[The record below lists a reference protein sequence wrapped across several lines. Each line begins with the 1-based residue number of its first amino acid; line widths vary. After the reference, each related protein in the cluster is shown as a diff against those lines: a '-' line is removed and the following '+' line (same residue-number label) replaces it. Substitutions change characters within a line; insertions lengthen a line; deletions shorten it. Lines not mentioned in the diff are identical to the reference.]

1 MAAESGSRV
10 YGVTWCARN
19 GLAVTGVAVLL
30 AACGSSGSTSAGSQP
45 STSAK
50 STGSGGSANVPSGSG
65 GSSGGSFCQKAK
77 QSVADQAA
85 NAQALTAN
93 NPAQLQKFEEE
104 SLAKLDGF
112 VSSAPA
118 QIKGAVATI
127 AAADRKLFAQLKAVN
142 FDVTKI
148 GSSLGDIT
156 GPTFTNA
163 AEQVTTYLA
172 KVCGINP
179 TAVPS

>member
-1 MAAESGSRV
+1 MAAVSGSRV
-10 YGVTWCARN
+10 HGATRYARN
-19 GLAVTGVAVLL
+19 GLAVTSVAVLL
-30 AACGSSGSTSAGSQP
+30 AACGSSGSKSASSQP
-45 STSAK
+45 STAAK
-50 STGSGGSANVPSGSG
+50 SSGSASVKSGSG
-65 GSSGGSFCQKAK
+65 GSSGGSFCQKAR
-77 QSVADQAA
+77 QAEADQAA
-85 NAQALTAN
+85 NAQALTSN
-93 NPAQLQKFEEE
+93 NPAQLQKFEEQ
-104 SLAKLDGF
+104 SLAQLDGF
-112 VSSAPA
+112 VSSAPG